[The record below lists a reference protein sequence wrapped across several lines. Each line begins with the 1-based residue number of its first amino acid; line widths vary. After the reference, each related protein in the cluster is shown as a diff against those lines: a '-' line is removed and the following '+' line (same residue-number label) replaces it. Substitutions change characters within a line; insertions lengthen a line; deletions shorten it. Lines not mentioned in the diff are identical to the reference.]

1 MQHIAEVSE
10 FHIIYVA
17 YDILILDL
25 TYTRIIQLAAPSA
38 RPTMT
43 QPTAAPSASA
53 ADILQAAAAMA
64 EGLELFAMA
73 KAIPGLQT
81 LDGASFSLCF
91 HHHLYYF
98 TCHQANILDLQSHI
112 TILM

>member
-17 YDILILDL
+17 YDIITLGL
-25 TYTRIIQLAAPSA
+25 TYTRIIELAAPIA
-38 RPTMT
+38 TPTMR
-43 QPTAAPSASA
+43 PTAAPLTSA
-53 ADILQAAAAMA
+53 AQIQQAAAAMA

-81 LDGASFSLCF
+81 LDGASFKLRF
-91 HHHLYYF
+91 LLHHHLYF
-98 TCHQANILDLQSHI
+98 TCHQAEILDLQSQMI
-112 TILM
+112 TLM